1 VAVDIIGIDHI
12 YVAVSDFKRSE
23 KFYDSLMEPL
33 GFKKG
38 TAAIAGEPHC
48 HYYNREFAISIRPAH
63 AGTPPHNPYAPG
75 LHHLCLRVA
84 SNAAVDE
91 AARVLD
97 KLGIAIDG
105 PRLCPEYAPDYYAV
119 FFNDPD
125 GIRLEIVNFI
135 ERRKQ
140 VRSKWNELAD
150 FVNPFDKL
158 KSRGG

>member
-12 YVAVSDFKRSE
+12 YLAVSDFKRSE

-63 AGTPPHNPYAPG
+63 AGTPAHNPYAPG
-75 LHHLCLRVA
+75 LHHLCLRAA

-97 KLGIAIDG
+97 RLGIAIDG

-125 GIRLEIVNFI
+125 GIRLEIMNFI

-140 VRSKWNELAD
+140 VRSKWNELVD